1 MWNQLLLQKQ
11 HIPRE
16 VLDIVEEDP
25 AILKKQ
31 LEEKAKAERIRK
43 EAEEMDRIR
52 KEAEAK
58 ARERE
63 LAEVTLMA
71 RKLFLTSSD
80 FCCLSITFATVW
92 TQSRSNRTSLLIWVQ
107 TI

>member
-1 MWNQLLLQKQ
+1 MSTQLLLQKQ

-71 RKLFLTSSD
+71 RNSFLASSD
-80 FCCLSITFATVW
+80 FSCLPITFM
-92 TQSRSNRTSLLIWVQ
+92 QQFGHRSGGTERPS
-107 TI
+107 